1 MLEAIVDGV
10 FIPKSGPEDREP
22 PRSTSVYFRDEVL
35 KRLDK
40 AAGDLRISRSK
51 LIDQCMEAW
60 LNDYDAAEQKKRRGK
75 KQL

>member
-1 MLEAIVDGV
+1 MFEASLEGV
-10 FIPKSGPEDREP
+10 FIPRGGPEQREP

-40 AAGDLRISRSK
+40 VAAELRLSRSK

-60 LNDYDAAEQKKRRGK
+60 LNDYDSQQKKPRK
-75 KQL
+75 K